1 TNTSLVKGPCVVINT
16 VAKLPNAANAAIQIE
31 GMQVHERYATKKSAL
46 EEKSIR
52 IIAECSL
59 NQDIRDIG
67 STELCL
73 LTTVELQIM
82 HVYEKSR
89 AVVVSTDSRKF
100 VIFNKSIDYLDP
112 RPEYIRAII
121 IEWPT

>member
-59 NQDIRDIG
+59 NQDIR
-67 STELCL
+67 
-73 LTTVELQIM
+73 
-82 HVYEKSR
+82 YEFKLNF
-89 AVVVSTDSRKF
+89 VKVSL
-100 VIFNKSIDYLDP
+100 FNKSIDYLDP